1 MVFQFI
7 KKVINNEST
16 TVPAKLL
23 SLLTLAALL
32 CFFFGIA
39 FYFAERSAQEGLS
52 IWDSIWW
59 SMVTMTTVGYGDYYA
74 QTWTGRFIVSFP
86 CFIIGISLIGY
97 ILGVVVE
104 ALIDVTSK
112 KRKGTVKSR
121 MKNHIIICHCPS
133 ESKIL
138 SICEEIRATD
148 GFKEIPI
155 CVVAESL
162 EEKPT
167 AFKQRNIDFVKG
179 NPAEEEFLEQAN
191 VHHATGVV
199 VLAKHPGEARSD
211 ASSFTIVTIVEL
223 LSQQLQRSIKTI
235 AEVINPKN
243 QKLFNSSQVDGM
255 VTVEGIT
262 DKMIVQEFLH
272 PGIQDTFQQLLTN
285 TSGSQLYSCET
296 ELVGRKLVNIQS
308 AALDHESDLQ
318 IIGLIRDKEQMLNP
332 SKQITINEGDKL
344 IVLAETAEQFKKFE
358 LDIRK

>member
-155 CVVAESL
+155 
-162 EEKPT
+162 
-167 AFKQRNIDFVKG
+167 
-179 NPAEEEFLEQAN
+179 
-191 VHHATGVV
+191 
-199 VLAKHPGEARSD
+199 
-211 ASSFTIVTIVEL
+211 
-223 LSQQLQRSIKTI
+223 
-235 AEVINPKN
+235 
-243 QKLFNSSQVDGM
+243 
-255 VTVEGIT
+255 
-262 DKMIVQEFLH
+262 
-272 PGIQDTFQQLLTN
+272 
-285 TSGSQLYSCET
+285 
-296 ELVGRKLVNIQS
+296 
-308 AALDHESDLQ
+308 
-318 IIGLIRDKEQMLNP
+318 
-332 SKQITINEGDKL
+332 
-344 IVLAETAEQFKKFE
+344 
-358 LDIRK
+358 